1 MTDRRFVLAALVL
14 ACLGIYLF
22 ASAPPPLEERAPVEA
37 DIPVASMLAALQ
49 GANDEVR
56 ALWTREIVQGG
67 GPAGLKF
74 DEHWR
79 DADLD
84 AGPLPALFLRETAR
98 SLERHPLRL
107 SLFLGSDFPIA
118 KANAFEGA
126 QLERFRQLRADR
138 APQFFLVPDTGLHTG
153 MFADLA
159 VTEAC
164 VQCHNEHA
172 DTPKRDWQLGDVM
185 GAVTWSYPTAMVSLD
200 EFQRAVAALHQAVRD
215 AYEAYLA
222 KARGFT
228 RPPSIGACWP
238 RDGYCLPDA
247 DTFMAEVY
255 VRTAPKT
262 LAALNALAERRRPEP
277 APPAADAAR

>member
-1 MTDRRFVLAALVL
+1 MTDRRFILAALAL

-22 ASAPPPLEERAPVEA
+22 VSAPPPLAERTAPEA
-37 DIPVASMLAALQ
+37 DIPVAGMLAALQ
-49 GANDEVR
+49 GANEAVR
-56 ALWTREIVQGG
+56 GLWTREIVQAG
-67 GPAGLKF
+67 GPRGLKF

-138 APQFFLVPDTGLHTG
+138 APQFFVVPDTGLHTG

-164 VQCHNEHA
+164 VQCHNEHV
-172 DTPKRDWQLGDVM
+172 DTPKRDWQLDDVM
-185 GAVTWSYPTAMVSLD
+185 GAVTWSYPAAMVSLE

-222 KARGFT
+222 KARGFA
-228 RPPSIGACWP
+228 RPPAIGTCWP
-238 RDGYCLPDA
+238 RDGYCLPDI
-247 DTFMAEVY
+247 DTFMTEVY
-255 VRTAPKT
+255 RRTAPKT
-262 LAALNALAERRRPEP
+262 LAALNALAEQRPPTPPVP
-277 APPAADAAR
+277 ATAEAR